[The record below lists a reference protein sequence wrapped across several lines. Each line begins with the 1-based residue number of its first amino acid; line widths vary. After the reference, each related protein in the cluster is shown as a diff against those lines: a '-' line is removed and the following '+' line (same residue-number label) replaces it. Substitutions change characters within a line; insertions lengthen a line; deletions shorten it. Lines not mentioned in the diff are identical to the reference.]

1 MQLKTLE
8 INGFKS
14 FADKTVIQFDHGI
27 TGIVGPNGSG
37 KSNITE
43 AIRWALG
50 EQSAK
55 SLRGGKMPDI
65 IFAGSNT
72 RKPLN
77 RAEVSLTFDNSDH
90 QLPVDYAEVKVT
102 RVLYRDGTSA
112 FYLNQKS
119 CRLKDIVNLFM
130 DSGLGRESFSII
142 SQGKIAAI
150 FNSKPAD
157 RRGIIEEAAGV
168 VQYKQRKKEAD
179 SQLNAT
185 ADNLHRVADIIAEL
199 GQQVEPLKEQSSL
212 AKDYLQQKKQLDQVT
227 KTLLVRQIE
236 TRAAAKTQQQQAL
249 KAAKENVVL
258 AQRNQSEFQT
268 KVTAQK
274 AQQQKNTQRL
284 DTLQQ
289 DQLRITK
296 QQAELS
302 GQAELAGERR
312 QVAQDKLTDLTG
324 ELKQQQGQLTAL
336 QQVLTAEKTALQE
349 AKADLKQKQQTVANY
364 TQAQQ
369 VDEATLKQQVAA
381 LQQQYIDQLQAQT
394 TLHNEAVYLAR
405 EQQQTKAQ
413 DEKQQAEQTAL
424 AQQTATLKGQLAAA
438 QVAATAIKTKQTAQT
453 QQQQV
458 LTTQVEQQQHT
469 YDQQQQQWY
478 QALAIMQK
486 VAAKQASL
494 AEMKDDYSGFYAGV
508 RGVLQHKAQLAGVI
522 GAVAELLTVP
532 AKYNTAIEAILGGQL
547 QAVVVADEA
556 AGKRSIA
563 YLKQQRLGR
572 ATFLPLSVMQPQQLN
587 ANQLQQISSQSGFIG
602 VAADLVKF
610 APEHASV
617 MRHLLGHSVV
627 ATDLT
632 AAIKLAALLQH
643 RVRIVTLDGDI
654 LNPGG
659 AMTGGGRTKQN
670 GLLAREQEQR
680 DLVAQLAK
688 MKQQLATKEQALQ
701 VLKQQIETDKQQLA
715 TSDTQQQALAQQALE
730 SQATLKDLTRQATQL
745 ARQQQ
750 AFSFTNQ
757 QQNEA
762 AADYQ
767 QKIADNQAQ
776 TEQIAT
782 AIAQSQAT
790 LKAKQAT
797 LNSWQATQAATASQ
811 RQQAQTDLA
820 VAQEQQKQRQ
830 QTNRTHVEQQSV
842 LQAAMARNQQQIEQ
856 LQQRL
861 STQTRDH
868 ASNAADLKRAAQQL
882 EQLAQQIATIKTQ
895 RDELATTLQQQEA
908 QLAHAQTSY
917 QQQLAAQQRIEATLT
932 SLNDSLNH
940 ALSQLESDYSLSFE
954 AAKAAALSTDLAQL
968 QQQQKLLKLGLADL
982 GEVNLGAI
990 AEYERV
996 SQRYEFLLAQR
1007 DDLLSAREQLAATM
1021 TEMDQEVS
1029 QRFKATFDATAK
1041 AFAEIFPQMFGG
1053 GQASLSLTEP
1063 ADLLTTGIEITAQP
1077 PGKKL
1082 QQLSL
1087 LSGGERALTAITLL
1101 FAIINVRPVPLCIL
1115 DEVEAA
1121 LDEANVERFGHFLQ
1135 RYDQQTQF
1143 VVITHRKGTMMAMDV
1158 LFGVAMQESG
1168 VSHMVSVALADAKT
1182 EAHA

>member
-65 IFAGSNT
+65 IFAGSSE

-77 RAEVSLTFDNSDH
+77 RAEVTLTFDNSDH
-90 QLPVDYAEVKVT
+90 QLKSDYDEVSVT
-102 RVLYRDGTSA
+102 RILYRDGTSA

-150 FNSKPAD
+150 FNSKPED

-168 VQYKQRKKEAD
+168 VKYKQRKKEAD
-179 SQLNAT
+179 SQLSAT
-185 ADNLHRVADIIAEL
+185 ADNLHRVSDIIAEL
-199 GQQVEPLKEQSSL
+199 AQQVEPLKEQSSL
-212 AKDYLQQKKQLDQVT
+212 AKDYLQQKKQLDQIT

-236 TRAAAKTQQQQAL
+236 SRAAAKKEQQQAL
-249 KAAKENVVL
+249 KTAQENVIL
-258 AQRNQSEFQT
+258 ARRNQTDFQT
-268 KVTAQK
+268 KVTAK
-274 AQQQKNTQRL
+274 KEQQQKNTQRL
-284 DTLQQ
+284 DILQQ

-312 QVAQDKLTDLTG
+312 RVAQDKLADLTA
-324 ELKQQQGQLTAL
+324 ELKTQQQQLAEL
-336 QQVLTAEKTALQE
+336 QQVLTTEKTALQQ
-349 AKADLKQKQQTVANY
+349 ADADLKQKQQLVQNY

-369 VDEATLKQQVAA
+369 VDEATIKRKVEA
-381 LQQQYIDQLQAQT
+381 LRQQYIDQLQQQT
-394 TLHNEAVYLAR
+394 TLHNEAAYLAR
-405 EQQQTKAQ
+405 EQQQTKVR
-413 DEKQQAEQTAL
+413 DEKQQAEQAAL
-424 AQQTATLKGQLAAA
+424 AQQTAELAA
-438 QVAATAIKTKQTAQT
+438 QVKKAEKTATQLKKQRT
-453 QQQQV
+453 QQQQQQQQ
-458 LTTQVEQQQHT
+458 LTTQVQHDQQQ

-486 VAAKQASL
+486 VEAKQASL
-494 AEMKDDYSGFYAGV
+494 AEMKEDYSGFYAGV
-508 RGVLQHKAQLAGVI
+508 RSILQHKTQLTGVI

-532 AKYNTAIEAILGGQL
+532 AKYNQALEAILGGQL
-547 QAVVVADEA
+547 QAVVVSDEA
-556 AGKRSIA
+556 AGKRSIN
-563 YLKQQRLGR
+563 YLKQQHLGR

-587 ANQLQQISSQSGFIG
+587 STQMQQIAQQPGFIG

-610 APEHASV
+610 APEHANV
-617 MRHLLGHSVV
+617 MRHLLGRIVI

-643 RVRIVTLDGDI
+643 RVRIVTLEGDI

-680 DLVAQLAK
+680 DLTAQLAK

-701 VLKQQIETDKQQLA
+701 ALKAQIEAANQQLSTTDEQLQQLA
-715 TSDTQQQALAQQALE
+715 RQELENQAI
-730 SQATLKDLTRQATQL
+730 LKDLTRQQAQL
-745 ARQQQ
+745 VRQQQ
-750 AFSFTNQ
+750 AVAYTSQQQNDATADQQQKYLANQ
-757 QQNEA
+757 QQAKKVA
-762 AADYQ
+762 AT
-767 QKIADNQAQ
+767 I
-776 TEQIAT
+776 EQIQADL
-782 AIAQSQAT
+782 AAQQAA
-790 LKAKQAT
+790 LA
-797 LNSWQATQAATASQ
+797 SWQENQAATASQ

-830 QTNRTHVEQQSV
+830 QTNREHVEQQSI
-842 LQAAMARNQQQIEQ
+842 LQAAMVRNQQQCDQ
-856 LQQRL
+856 LTQRL
-861 STQTRDH
+861 NTQTKDH
-868 ASNAADLKRAAQQL
+868 ASNAADLKRAA
-882 EQLAQQIATIKTQ
+882 EQLAQIDVQIKTVKEQ
-895 RDELATTLQQQEA
+895 REVLAATLQQQEQ
-908 QLAHAQTSY
+908 QLAHAQAVY
-917 QQQLAAQQRIEATLT
+917 QQQTAAQQRIEATLA

-940 ALSQLESDYSLSFE
+940 ALTQLESDYNLSFE
-954 AAKAAALSTDLAQL
+954 AAKQAALPTDVAEL

-982 GEVNLGAI
+982 GEVNIGAI

-1007 DDLLSAREQLAATM
+1007 EDLLSAREQLTTTM

-1029 QRFKATFDATAK
+1029 QRFKATFEATAK
-1041 AFAEIFPQMFGG
+1041 AFATIFPQMFGG
-1053 GQASLSLTEP
+1053 GQASLSLTDP
-1063 ADLLTTGIEITAQP
+1063 ANLLTTGIEITAQP

-1101 FAIINVRPVPLCIL
+1101 FAIIHVRPVPLCIL

-1121 LDEANVERFGHFLQ
+1121 LDEANVERFGRFLQ

-1168 VSHMVSVALADAKT
+1168 VSHMVSVALEDVKT

>member
-1 MQLKTLE
+1 MELKTLE

-14 FADKTVIQFDHGI
+14 FADKTVIKFDHGI

-65 IFAGSNT
+65 IFAGSSE

-77 RAEVSLTFDNSDH
+77 RAEVTLEFDNQDH
-90 QLPVDYAEVKVT
+90 QLKSDYDQISVT

-150 FNSKPAD
+150 FNSKPED

-168 VQYKQRKKEAD
+168 VKYKQRKKEAD
-179 SQLNAT
+179 SQLLAT
-185 ADNLHRVADIIAEL
+185 ADNLHRVSDIIAEL
-199 GQQVEPLKEQSSL
+199 AQQVEPLKEQSSL
-212 AKDYLQQKKQLDQVT
+212 AKDYLQQKKQLDEIT

-236 TRAAAKTQQQQAL
+236 SKVATKQTQQQAL
-249 KAAKENVVL
+249 KTAQENVVL
-258 AQRNQSEFQT
+258 AQRNQTEFQA

-312 QVAQDKLTDLTG
+312 QVAQDKLAELTA
-324 ELKQQQGQLTAL
+324 ELKKQQQQLNEL
-336 QQVLTAEKTALQE
+336 QQVIATEKTALQQ
-349 AKADLKQKQQTVANY
+349 ADTDLQQKQQLVKNY

-369 VDEATLKQQVAA
+369 VDEATIKRAVEDLR
-381 LQQQYIDQLQAQT
+381 QQYIDQLQQQT
-394 TLHNEAVYLAR
+394 TLHNEAVYLER
-405 EQQQTKAQ
+405 EQKQTQVQ
-413 DEKQQAEQTAL
+413 DQKQQAAAAALKQRITELAEQRTTAQATATKL
-424 AQQTATLKGQLAAA
+424 DQAQQQ
-438 QVAATAIKTKQTAQT
+438 I
-453 QQQQV
+453 QQQQQK
-458 LTTQVEQQQHT
+458 LQTQLQQNQQQ

-486 VAAKQASL
+486 GEAKQASL

-508 RGVLQHKAQLAGVI
+508 RSILKHKGQLAGVV

-532 AKYNTAIEAILGGQL
+532 PKYNQALEAILGNQL

-563 YLKQQRLGR
+563 YLKQQHLGR
-572 ATFLPLSVMQPQQLN
+572 ATFLPLAVMQPQQLSSMQQQ
-587 ANQLQQISSQSGFIG
+587 QLADQPGFIG
-602 VAADLVKF
+602 VAADLVQF
-610 APEHASV
+610 APAHANV
-617 MRHLLGHSVV
+617 MRHLLGRIVI
-627 ATDLT
+627 ATDLA
-632 AAIKLAALLQH
+632 AAIKLAAILQH
-643 RVRIVTLDGDI
+643 RVRIVTLEGDI

-659 AMTGGGRTKQN
+659 AMTGGGKTKQN
-670 GLLAREQEQR
+670 GLLVREQEQR

-688 MKQQLATKEQALQ
+688 MKAQLATKEQALQ
-701 VLKQQIETDKQQLA
+701 TLKQQIDDATQQSTAAEQQLKKL
-715 TSDTQQQALAQQALE
+715 TQQELENQAV
-730 SQATLKDLTRQATQL
+730 LKDL
-745 ARQQQ
+745 ARQQTQ
-750 AFSFTNQ
+750 LDREQTAANFDNQ
-757 QQNEA
+757 QQSDAVAEH
-762 AADYQ
+762 Q
-767 QKIADNQAQ
+767 QKQTANQQQTKQIDAAIKQIQADLA
-776 TEQIAT
+776 
-782 AIAQSQAT
+782 
-790 LKAKQAT
+790 AKQAQ
-797 LNSWQATQAATASQ
+797 LASWQSNQAATATQ

-820 VAQEQQKQRQ
+820 VAQEKQKQRQ
-830 QTNRTHVEQQSV
+830 QTNRQHVEQQST
-842 LQAAMARNQQQIEQ
+842 LQAAIVRDQQQAAQ
-856 LQQRL
+856 LTQQL
-861 STQTRDH
+861 SLQTQDH
-868 ASNAADLKRAAQQL
+868 ASNAADLVRAAKQL
-882 EQLAQQIATIKTQ
+882 KQIDAEIKSVKAAREQLSA
-895 RDELATTLQQQEA
+895 TLQQQEQ
-908 QLAHAQTSY
+908 QLAHAQTGY
-917 QQQLAAQQRIEATLT
+917 QQQTAAQQRIETTLT
-932 SLNDSLNH
+932 NLNESLNQ
-940 ALSQLESDYSLSFE
+940 ALAQLESDYSLSFE
-954 AAKAAALSTDLAQL
+954 AAKVAALTTDQAKL

-1007 DDLLSAREQLAATM
+1007 GDLLSAREQLTTTM

-1029 QRFKATFDATAK
+1029 LRFKATFDATAK

-1053 GQASLSLTEP
+1053 GQASLSLTNP

-1121 LDEANVERFGHFLQ
+1121 LDEANVERFGRFLQ

-1168 VSHMVSVALADAKT
+1168 VSHMVSVELATDKQ

>member
-1 MQLKTLE
+1 MELKTLE

-14 FADKTVIQFDHGI
+14 FADKTVIKFDHGI

-65 IFAGSNT
+65 IFAGSSE

-77 RAEVSLTFDNSDH
+77 RAEVTLEFDNQDH
-90 QLPVDYAEVKVT
+90 QLKSDYDQISVT

-150 FNSKPAD
+150 FNSKPED

-168 VQYKQRKKEAD
+168 VKYKQRKKEAD
-179 SQLNAT
+179 SQLLAT
-185 ADNLHRVADIIAEL
+185 ADNLHRVSDIIAEL
-199 GQQVEPLKEQSSL
+199 AQQVEPLKEQSSL
-212 AKDYLQQKKQLDQVT
+212 AKDYLQQKKQLDEIT

-236 TRAAAKTQQQQAL
+236 SKVATKQTQQQAL
-249 KAAKENVVL
+249 KTAQENVVL
-258 AQRNQSEFQT
+258 AQRNQTEFQA

-312 QVAQDKLTDLTG
+312 QVAQDKLAELTA
-324 ELKQQQGQLTAL
+324 ELKNQQQQLNEL
-336 QQVLTAEKTALQE
+336 QQVIATEKTALQQ
-349 AKADLKQKQQTVANY
+349 ADTDLQQKQQLVKNY

-369 VDEATLKQQVAA
+369 VDEATIKRAVEDLR
-381 LQQQYIDQLQAQT
+381 QQYIDQLQQQT
-394 TLHNEAVYLAR
+394 TLHNEAVYLER
-405 EQQQTKAQ
+405 EQKQTQVQ
-413 DEKQQAEQTAL
+413 DQKQQAAAAALKQRITELAEQRTTAQATATKL
-424 AQQTATLKGQLAAA
+424 DQAQQQ
-438 QVAATAIKTKQTAQT
+438 I
-453 QQQQV
+453 QQQQQK
-458 LTTQVEQQQHT
+458 LQTQLQQNQQQ

-486 VAAKQASL
+486 GEAKQASL

-508 RGVLQHKAQLAGVI
+508 RSILKHKNQLAGVV

-532 AKYNTAIEAILGGQL
+532 PKYNQALEAILGNQL

-563 YLKQQRLGR
+563 YLKQQHLGR
-572 ATFLPLSVMQPQQLN
+572 ATFLPLAVMQPQQLSSMQQQ
-587 ANQLQQISSQSGFIG
+587 QLADQPGFIG
-602 VAADLVKF
+602 VAADLVQF
-610 APEHASV
+610 APVHATV
-617 MRHLLGHSVV
+617 MRHLLGRIVI
-627 ATDLT
+627 ATDLA
-632 AAIKLAALLQH
+632 AAIKLAAILQH
-643 RVRIVTLDGDI
+643 RVRIVTLEGDI

-659 AMTGGGRTKQN
+659 AMTGGGKTKQN
-670 GLLAREQEQR
+670 GLLVREQEQR

-688 MKQQLATKEQALQ
+688 MKAQLATKEQALQ
-701 VLKQQIETDKQQLA
+701 TLKQQIDDATQQSTAAEQQLKKL
-715 TSDTQQQALAQQALE
+715 TQQELENQAV
-730 SQATLKDLTRQATQL
+730 LKDL
-745 ARQQQ
+745 ARQQTQ
-750 AFSFTNQ
+750 LDREQTAANFDNQ
-757 QQNEA
+757 QQSDAVAEH
-762 AADYQ
+762 Q
-767 QKIADNQAQ
+767 QKQTANQQQTKQIDAAIKQIQADLA
-776 TEQIAT
+776 
-782 AIAQSQAT
+782 
-790 LKAKQAT
+790 AKQAQ
-797 LNSWQATQAATASQ
+797 LASWQSNQAATATQ

-820 VAQEQQKQRQ
+820 VAQEKQKQRQ
-830 QTNRTHVEQQSV
+830 QANRQHVEQQST
-842 LQAAMARNQQQIEQ
+842 LQAAIVRDQQQAAQ
-856 LQQRL
+856 LTQQL
-861 STQTRDH
+861 SLQTQDH
-868 ASNAADLKRAAQQL
+868 ASNAADLVRAAKQL
-882 EQLAQQIATIKTQ
+882 KQIDAEIKMVKATREQLSA
-895 RDELATTLQQQEA
+895 TLQQQEQ
-908 QLAHAQTSY
+908 QLAHAQTGY
-917 QQQLAAQQRIEATLT
+917 QQQTAAQQRIETALT
-932 SLNDSLNH
+932 NLNESLNQ
-940 ALSQLESDYSLSFE
+940 ALAQLESDYSLSFE
-954 AAKAAALSTDLAQL
+954 AAKVAALTTDQAEL

-1007 DDLLSAREQLAATM
+1007 GDLLSAREQLTTTM

-1053 GQASLSLTEP
+1053 GQASLSLTDP

-1121 LDEANVERFGHFLQ
+1121 LDEANVERFGRFLQ

-1168 VSHMVSVALADAKT
+1168 VSHMVSVELATDKQ